1 MLDKLPLAL
10 ASGFVNKTS
19 GFSQIKEKKS
29 IILLALAKA
38 VRNNFN
44 FYYSAKAF
52 FDFQSFPLAKA
63 SGNLWK
69 KSIALLL
76 VRYQLFNIFLF
87 TIVLLSST
95 AVCFA
100 QTKQLIKRTTY
111 KTDNI
116 EFGVGGTVSIVGA
129 PNGSIV
135 IEGWQKNEVEIS
147 AEIEVQA
154 ENEADLAQL
163 AAVNTFV
170 LDESFGHIRIL
181 TVSTSDK
188 KYMKRVAKKFPKN
201 LLTMPFKIDYHIK
214 VPAFCDL
221 EIDGGNGDLIL
232 SGVEGAMRIKVL
244 ESNARLNLIGGTVLA
259 TFGSGNVDIKIPTRS
274 WRGRDADIQLAS
286 GTMNIQLANNL
297 NANVD
302 ATVLRSGQI
311 ENSFSLLKPRD
322 RKKFTDK
329 LITAK
334 AGNGGATLSFT
345 VGDGTL
351 KLAKIEN

>member
-1 MLDKLPLAL
+1 MKKLNLFIFAL
-10 ASGFVNKTS
+10 FF
-19 GFSQIKEKKS
+19 FS
-29 IILLALAKA
+29 LT
-38 VRNNFN
+38 V
-44 FYYSAKAF
+44 
-52 FDFQSFPLAKA
+52 
-63 SGNLWK
+63 
-69 KSIALLL
+69 
-76 VRYQLFNIFLF
+76 
-87 TIVLLSST
+87 
-95 AVCFA
+95 VCFA

-111 KTDNI
+111 KTENI

-129 PNGSIV
+129 PSGSII

-147 AEIEVQA
+147 AEIEIQA
-154 ENEADLAQL
+154 ENETDLAQL
-163 AAVNTFV
+163 AQVNGFA

-181 TVSTSDK
+181 TVGTFDK

-201 LLTMPFKIDYHIK
+201 LLAMPFKIDYHIK

-221 EIDGGNGDLIL
+221 EIDGGSGDLTL

-244 ESNARLNLIGGTVLA
+244 ESNAKLNLIGGTIVA
-259 TFGSGNVDIKIPTRS
+259 TFGSGNVDIKILTRS
-274 WRGRDADIQLAS
+274 WRGRDADIQLAN

-311 ENSFSLLKPRD
+311 ENSFSLLKPRS
-322 RKKFTDK
+322 RTKFTDK

-334 AGNGGATLSFT
+334 AGTGGATLSFT

-351 KLAKIEN
+351 KLAKIAN